1 MARTQPRTIVRRWQE
16 WSGGGLQ
23 HLELSLGAG
32 EIVARAHVIGT
43 EDGTPYAARYQITC
57 DPHWRARRLE
67 AELLGGH
74 PRIVLTSD
82 GVGHWHDGAGR
93 ALPELEGAID
103 VDLPITPFTNTL
115 PVRRL
120 GLAAGRSADL
130 RVVYVR
136 LTAASVALDP
146 QRYTCVEEGRRYHYE
161 SLDSDFEALISVD
174 EDGLVLD
181 YPGLFRRAP

>member
-1 MARTQPRTIVRRWQE
+1 MHSQSIVRRWQE
-16 WSGGGLQ
+16 WAGGGLQ
-23 HLELSLGAG
+23 HLELSLGEG
-32 EIVARAHVIGT
+32 EIHARAHVIGT
-43 EDGTPYAARYQITC
+43 DEGTLFAARYHITC
-57 DPHWRARRLE
+57 DLHWRALRLE
-67 AELLGGH
+67 AELVGGH

-82 GVGHWHDGAGR
+82 RAGHWRDEAGR

-115 PVRRL
+115 PIRRL

-136 LTAASVALDP
+136 LTAASVTLDP
-146 QRYTCVEEGRRYHYE
+146 QRYTCLEEGRRYHYE
-161 SLDSDFEALISVD
+161 SLDSDFEAEIGVD

-181 YPGLFRRAP
+181 YPGLFRRVL